1 MREMMMKMMVEMM
14 WEMMLE
20 TMLVGILQAWI
31 LGLVEIPQLG
41 LELLELGER
50 GSYILL
56 DHLCNALNLGVEFF
70 LLFSHQIR
78 VLLSFLF
85 LFRSFF
91 PISNQ
96 YGDRCPCH
104 V

>member
-31 LGLVEIPQLG
+31 LVLVEILQLG

-50 GSYILL
+50 GSCILL
-56 DHLCNALNLGVEFF
+56 DHLQSFHPNLGFW
-70 LLFSHQIR
+70 
-78 VLLSFLF
+78 
-85 LFRSFF
+85 
-91 PISNQ
+91 
-96 YGDRCPCH
+96 
-104 V
+104 

>member
-1 MREMMMKMMVEMM
+1 MIMQEMMMKMM

-20 TMLVGILQAWI
+20 AMLVGILQAWI

-56 DHLCNALNLGVEFF
+56 DHLKSFHPNLGF
-70 LLFSHQIR
+70 
-78 VLLSFLF
+78 
-85 LFRSFF
+85 
-91 PISNQ
+91 
-96 YGDRCPCH
+96 
-104 V
+104 